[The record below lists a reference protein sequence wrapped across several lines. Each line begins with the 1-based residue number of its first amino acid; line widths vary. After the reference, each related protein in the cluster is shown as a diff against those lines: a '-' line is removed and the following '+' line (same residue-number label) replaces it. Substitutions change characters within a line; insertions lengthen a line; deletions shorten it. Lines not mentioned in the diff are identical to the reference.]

1 MRLYRGNVSAGYC
14 NKRMAEN
21 WSRIYTNIHITAR
34 QTKEELLV
42 EGLGE
47 GGGGSDV
54 GIAGSLV
61 GAGGLLQS
69 FSVSEVSSAV
79 GLVGGGVVGL
89 EIDIEKE
96 GKHLDVGLN
105 LAQMDETS
113 SFIASTTLEAA
124 AAEYA
129 LAPIGSMHLASHQ
142 GLSV

>member
-1 MRLYRGNVSAGYC
+1 MRRSLQQTHGTGVRC
-14 NKRMAEN
+14 
-21 WSRIYTNIHITAR
+21 IYTKIHITAR

-69 FSVSEVSSAV
+69 LSVSEVSSAV

-89 EIDIEKE
+89 EIDIEE
-96 GKHLDVGLN
+96 SGEHLDVVLR
-105 LAQMDETS
+105 A
-113 SFIASTTLEAA
+113 
-124 AAEYA
+124 YR
-129 LAPIGSMHLASHQ
+129 
-142 GLSV
+142 